1 MEKRILVWDAPT
13 RLFHWLLAASFAG
26 AFLTGDSERWRDIHV
41 LLGYTVA
48 GLIAF
53 RLIWGLIGTRYAR
66 FRSFLFSPR
75 ELLQYLRSL
84 ASRSPRHYLGHNPAG
99 SVAIFLLLAL
109 GLVTAATGY
118 VTYNEMFGEW
128 LAELHEASAWAMLA
142 VVGVHVAGVL
152 VSSLLHRENLVRAM
166 ITGRKAGE
174 PAQGIAR
181 SHAWLAAGMIAVAV
195 SFWVWYP
202 TTQPAQAQ
210 AVQQDSHDEDEHG

>member
-1 MEKRILVWDAPT
+1 
-13 RLFHWLLAASFAG
+13 
-26 AFLTGDSERWRDIHV
+26 
-41 LLGYTVA
+41 
-48 GLIAF
+48 
-53 RLIWGLIGTRYAR
+53 
-66 FRSFLFSPR
+66 
-75 ELLQYLRSL
+75 
-84 ASRSPRHYLGHNPAG
+84 
-99 SVAIFLLLAL
+99 
-109 GLVTAATGY
+109 
-118 VTYNEMFGEW
+118 
-128 LAELHEASAWAMLA
+128 
-142 VVGVHVAGVL
+142 